1 MWFAETAPLVTAWP
15 GRRGNRAKGSKMVKT
30 MRDAE
35 GVCEETPVVRRQ
47 TERAVEGEFDRRGS
61 SGAFEGDGGAGLA
74 SRGEGRSGGSRTGV
88 EAGVRVWEV
97 AERFPDWV
105 VWYGRA
111 TGRWWA
117 MPPGWCWYADGL
129 VEAGSSEELAE
140 RMGQVERARPR
151 FDPDRERR
159 PRPVAAFRER
169 RLGGRVARGAGQAA
183 DGRWSA

>member
-1 MWFAETAPLVTAWP
+1 
-15 GRRGNRAKGSKMVKT
+15 MVKT

-35 GVCEETPVVRRQ
+35 GVCEETPVVRHQ
-47 TERAVEGEFDRRGS
+47 AEGSAEVEFDGRGY
-61 SGAFEGDGGAGLA
+61 SGAFDDPGGAGLA
-74 SRGEGRSGGSRTGV
+74 SHREGWRGVSRTGV
-88 EAGVRVWEV
+88 GASVQVWEA